1 MTRRPPSPRRD
12 YLMHC
17 AEQQL
22 LPVPVFNAAL
32 KLEAHASGPDPLLID
47 GCKPMDQHPSAAK
60 SLNCAVAGTEKGA
73 QGCEGVGSLLLR
85 HYYLGSARAKC
96 LESIK
101 SVHVAL
107 KEVSFLR

>member
-1 MTRRPPSPRRD
+1 MR
-12 YLMHC
+12 C

-32 KLEAHASGPDPLLID
+32 KLASGPDPLPID

-60 SLNCAVAGTEKGA
+60 RLNCTVAGTEKGA
-73 QGCEGVGSLLLR
+73 QRCEREGSLLLH

-101 SVHVAL
+101 SAPVAL